1 MPGFVILDPSDAL
14 FVDVIHTDAKSIIMG
29 GKNLNSKLKKSDK
42 NEIFINGKKHE
53 GYGMKQ
59 AVGDIDFYPNGGEFQ
74 PGCSILSFP
83 MLSSITVEDM
93 DLPTPESVSR
103 HLVACAHNRE
113 GK

>member
-1 MPGFVILDPSDAL
+1 
-14 FVDVIHTDAKSIIMG
+14 
-29 GKNLNSKLKKSDK
+29 
-42 NEIFINGKKHE
+42 
-53 GYGMKQ
+53 MKQ

-113 GK
+113 GKFYLFISSKPENRLED

>member
-1 MPGFVILDPSDAL
+1 
-14 FVDVIHTDAKSIIMG
+14 
-29 GKNLNSKLKKSDK
+29 
-42 NEIFINGKKHE
+42 
-53 GYGMKQ
+53 MKQ

-113 GK
+113 GKFYLFISLNLKIDLKIDIYKGYEFFPKKTLICLSL